1 MMVGNMI
8 CKIFKWY
15 VKDRLNGKKILILE
29 SEYWDALEDQMKE
42 DEWWFVYWEKKMNG
56 LVVLIEY
63 ILLVVLFIALY
74 CVL

>member
-1 MMVGNMI
+1 MYL
-8 CKIFKWY
+8 KWWLEIWY
-15 VKDRLNGKKILILE
+15 ARSSNGKKILILE